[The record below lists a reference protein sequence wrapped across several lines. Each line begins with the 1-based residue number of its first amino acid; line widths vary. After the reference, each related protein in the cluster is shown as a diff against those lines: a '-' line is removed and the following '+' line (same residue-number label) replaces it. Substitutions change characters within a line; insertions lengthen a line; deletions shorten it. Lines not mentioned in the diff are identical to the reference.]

1 MFKHDT
7 QVNGQEVQA
16 FLNSIGSNATQ
27 TPLDFAIVVSWKSLI
42 RSLFPKEVDGNILN
56 LVHLSNSYTR
66 IVNNNEPMND
76 DSQAGTAATGGTG
89 GTDTGTLLFENVAV
103 EGTFKI
109 LKS

>member
-7 QVNGQEVQA
+7 QVNGQEVHA
-16 FLNSIGSNATQ
+16 FLKSIGSKATQ

-66 IVNNNEPMND
+66 IVNNNEPMTD
-76 DSQAGTAATGGTG
+76 DSQASTAATGATG

-103 EGTFKI
+103 EGAFKI
-109 LKS
+109 